1 MEKQAWIIVADR
13 KNMETCAKLGIY
25 GLNHG
30 SQLSK
35 MQVGDK
41 LIAYIRKETTFSGI
55 GEVTK
60 EYYLDNKAVFDGGLF
75 PNRVGIKLDLLPT
88 EKAVNAWSLTDN
100 LEFSRG
106 KLHWQGALA
115 GGMRKIPFA
124 DYKKIA
130 DALSQEMATTR

>member
-1 MEKQAWIIVADR
+1 MEA
-13 KNMETCAKLGIY
+13 CANIGVY

-35 MQVGDK
+35 MRVGDK
-41 LIAYIRKETTFSGI
+41 LVAYIRKETTFSGI

-60 EYYLDNKAVFDGGLF
+60 EYYLDDKPAFEGGLF
-75 PNRVGIKLDLLPT
+75 PNRVGIKLELFPQDN
-88 EKAVNAWSLTDN
+88 AINAWSLTDN
-100 LEFSRG
+100 LEFSQG
-106 KLHWQGALA
+106 KLQWQGALA

-130 DALSQEMATTR
+130 DALSQAAVTAR